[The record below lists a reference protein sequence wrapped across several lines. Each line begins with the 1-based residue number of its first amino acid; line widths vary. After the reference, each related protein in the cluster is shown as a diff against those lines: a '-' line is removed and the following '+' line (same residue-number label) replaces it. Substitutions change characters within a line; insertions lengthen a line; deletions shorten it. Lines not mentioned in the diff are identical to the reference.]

1 MHRLP
6 VHRLPVASSACS
18 PVACSP
24 VACSRCL
31 FNRCLFPGCLSR
43 EGADSAAVVAA
54 DGRAGGDAD
63 GREHDNL
70 KCPPSN
76 STIWSTDCEI
86 RR

>member
-1 MHRLP
+1 MCFL
-6 VHRLPVASSACS
+6 L
-18 PVACSP
+18 
-24 VACSRCL
+24 
-31 FNRCLFPGCLSR
+31 R
-43 EGADSAAVVAA
+43 EGADSAAVVVA

-76 STIWSTDCEI
+76 STIWNTDCEI

>member
-1 MHRLP
+1 MPVHQLP
-6 VHRLPVASSACS
+6 VHRLPLPRLPFHQPRVMCS
-18 PVACSP
+18 
-24 VACSRCL
+24 
-31 FNRCLFPGCLSR
+31 LSR

>member
-1 MHRLP
+1 M
-6 VHRLPVASSACS
+6 CS
-18 PVACSP
+18 
-24 VACSRCL
+24 
-31 FNRCLFPGCLSR
+31 LSR

-70 KCPPSN
+70 KCPSSN
-76 STIWSTDCEI
+76 STIWSTDCEL